1 MRRNWIP
8 TLAVALALLLT
19 PATGFAQ
26 VRKAG
31 HGAKFE
37 RIRAAFMERLTEDL
51 SLDQS
56 TAEKLA
62 QSMENFREHAR
73 TLRHEGK
80 ALKAKLKDGVE
91 SGASDSEIEGI
102 LAEFD
107 TMREKHRQIRESH
120 KAELR
125 QILGSRGYAEYVL
138 FRQKFR
144 KEIRN
149 KIRERKGLRPGGIF
163 EPSNALNS

>member
-8 TLAVALALLLT
+8 RLAVALALLLI
-19 PATGFAQ
+19 PAMGFAQ
-26 VRKAG
+26 VQKGR

-37 RIRAAFMERLTEDL
+37 RIRAAFLERLTEDL

-56 TAEKLA
+56 TADKLA
-62 QSMENFREHAR
+62 QSMDNFREQAR

-80 ALKAKLKDGVE
+80 AIKVKLQEAVE
-91 SGASDSEIEGI
+91 SGAPDSEIEGI

-107 TMREKHRQIRESH
+107 TIHEKHRQIRESH

-125 QILGSRGYAEYVL
+125 QILGTHGYAEYMV

-144 KEIRN
+144 KEIRH
-149 KIRERKGLRPGGIF
+149 KMRERKGLRPGGIYK
-163 EPSNALNS
+163 PLDALNS